1 MKRSFFFVVVAL
13 SCCSMSAEAY
23 IGPGLGTGAIA
34 TVLGVLFGFVLLLIG
49 VVWYPVKFLINKIR
63 KKN

>member
-1 MKRSFFFVVVAL
+1 
-13 SCCSMSAEAY
+13 MSAEAY